1 MGAANRWTS
10 TGGYG
15 WVHHLRMGSRMW
27 PDVARQGLCR
37 SLPHGHRPSVSC
49 VKWPLGESTL
59 GTGIQS
65 GRRNQKVFKKGMG
78 RLWRQKGGCGGWPGC
93 PPWLPCLDLL
103 RLPSLTTLPPST
115 SPVSLALPLLKQPT
129 QTTIKHQPSVRP
141 CRCRST
147 TEWLRYLAH
156 TTRLNLHHPWEPGS
170 IPPPPLS
177 STIHPMLHVA
187 MTHIC
192 RASSHEHS
200 IKQVNVKLKM
210 IIWCARNFD
219 ESMSCRV
226 KCRRWQ
232 LKLLGGCSEWKIN
245 LQSSA
250 RVAAEIKSSYLKRS
264 RARLVWAR
272 SWTRFAVWGVGR
284 VKKNVSAIF
293 FY

>member
-59 GTGIQS
+59 GTGIRS

-115 SPVSLALPLLKQPT
+115 SPVSLSPFSNNQRKQQSNISPQFDLVDVGVLLTDLIP
-129 QTTIKHQPSVRP
+129 RP
-141 CRCRST
+141 
-147 TEWLRYLAH
+147 H
-156 TTRLNLHHPWEPGS
+156 
-170 IPPPPLS
+170 
-177 STIHPMLHVA
+177 
-187 MTHIC
+187 
-192 RASSHEHS
+192 
-200 IKQVNVKLKM
+200 
-210 IIWCARNFD
+210 D
-219 ESMSCRV
+219 
-226 KCRRWQ
+226 
-232 LKLLGGCSEWKIN
+232 
-245 LQSSA
+245 
-250 RVAAEIKSSYLKRS
+250 
-264 RARLVWAR
+264 
-272 SWTRFAVWGVGR
+272 
-284 VKKNVSAIF
+284 
-293 FY
+293 